1 MPVRSDPQAATQ
13 KWVTNLSNAQQAMTR
28 GVAAVQ
34 VSPGQ
39 LAAAAADKWLMKV
52 QQSRDKFARRVG
64 SVTLGDWQN
73 AMTTYGIP
81 RVAQGASAKQGKM
94 QSFMA
99 EYLPFL
105 QSGVAAIDRMPKNTL
120 EDGINRAVAMIR
132 YNAGFQRRGQS

>member
-13 KWVTNLSNAQQAMTR
+13 KWVTNLSNATQAMTR

-34 VSPGQ
+34 QSPGA

-64 SVTLGDWQN
+64 SVSLAEWQN
-73 AMTTYGIP
+73 AMTSYGIP
-81 RVAQGASAKQGKM
+81 RVAQGANAKQAKM
-94 QSFMA
+94 QSFMQ

-105 QSGVAAIDRMPKNTL
+105 QAGVAAIDRMPKNTL

-132 YNAGFQRRGQS
+132 YNAGFQRSRS